1 MDNKLY
7 RIEVLMNNNLPKIDT
22 SGTLIT
28 NEGFAFVKLHPVKIK
43 ATPKNKTEHGNWM
56 VGLDGSYM
64 CSECGRVFRDEIGNY
79 CSNCGAR
86 LEYEED
92 GK

>member
-7 RIEVLMNNNLPKIDT
+7 RIEVLMHDNLPTIDT
-22 SGTLIT
+22 AGILTT
-28 NEGFAFVKLHPVKIK
+28 NEGLAFVKLHPVKIK
-43 ATPKNKTEHGNWM
+43 ATPKNKTEYGNWM

-64 CSECGRVFRDEIGNY
+64 CSECGRIFRYEIGNY